1 MTVNFQKKFGT
12 KSSSAA
18 QKCVGC
24 FLAQIVIFS
33 ELPSKLGVH
42 YEDAAL
48 LRKLSKE
55 LEKLMTSKKFS
66 GSKIKFSQAFN
77 SFFEKSSH

>member
-12 KSSSAA
+12 KSSSA

-48 LRKLSKE
+48 
-55 LEKLMTSKKFS
+55 
-66 GSKIKFSQAFN
+66 
-77 SFFEKSSH
+77 